1 MLAFS
6 LLLGACGGGGGNSIS
21 TVPSAGDDPRI
32 SGGDTQT
39 AFRQT
44 RTQATDVLTPGSRL
58 LPRVFQEDDD
68 VVFGSVAQAR
78 TVGLADV
85 SGVDTSFTGDRFT
98 LEIKRRDGSNIR
110 LDTDRDDVSIVTEY
124 SPSQNPVTNR
134 PALDGY
140 MAQSSASRLTVA
152 GASVEWSSTDY
163 SDYTAG
169 GYWLHLDTVS
179 QGVEVGAFMDG
190 PDYESAVNLP
200 VTGTA
205 TYDGRAAGIYLT
217 KYGADVDGP
226 IGTLEAGEYGG
237 DLSLVA
243 DFGVSTI
250 SGRINNIDLF
260 GSYQITPNGNVY
272 YAGYGYTASDYELVF
287 GATPINQNGQFTGS
301 NVRLTHP
308 GLNITTSG
316 TWAGR
321 FSTVDDS
328 AGNPR
333 AVVGTHKGYTETPGG
348 TVGIFVGAHYGATER
363 FD

>member
-1 MLAFS
+1 M
-6 LLLGACGGGGGNSIS
+6 
-21 TVPSAGDDPRI
+21 
-32 SGGDTQT
+32 
-39 AFRQT
+39 
-44 RTQATDVLTPGSRL
+44 
-58 LPRVFQEDDD
+58 
-68 VVFGSVAQAR
+68 FGSVAQAI
-78 TVGLADV
+78 TVGLAEV

-98 LEIKRRDGSNIR
+98 LEIKRRDGNNIR
-110 LDTDRDDVSIVTEY
+110 LDTDRDEVSIVTEI

-205 TYDGRAAGIYLT
+205 TYDGRAAGVYLGE
-217 KYGADVDGP
+217 YGTDLGLP
-226 IGTLEAGEYGG
+226 RGTLEAGEYSG
-237 DLSLVA
+237 DLRLVA
-243 DFGVSTI
+243 NFGTNTI
-250 SGRINNIDLF
+250 SGDIDEIYLE
-260 GSYQITPNGNVY
+260 GAYLTPGGIQVPFSVS
-272 YAGYGYTASDYELVF
+272 SDYRLIL